1 MSEPLKIP
9 TLGRSFSLGI
19 LYDCRSDLPLP
30 NETVWCE
37 NALKKASTKASEA
50 VSQFD
55 IITSDIPSV
64 DALGVG
70 GSLKLSFL
78 GGLIKESDVSGSA
91 KYLYS
96 YKSSKQQARV
106 AIRYKY
112 ISHTERIDQK
122 LVPNYQHCTF
132 SSEVVGTHIVTGLSY
147 GAEAIFVFDQEVAD
161 CKKYQ
166 QISKELEEEAI
177 RFCNALNEQCDVDL
191 LQLPMVQESKVS
203 YFGDIQAQEKLST
216 FPDVA
221 RFCKNL
227 PDLFIGKNNHNLFP
241 KQAYLH
247 PLSMLEGGTFHC
259 LDSGLVSRVQ
269 TIIQH
274 IQHIEIRCKGLMET
288 NISQYFIGIQKQ
300 LLKFSTIVSKYKQ
313 DFVEQLANLLP
324 KIRGGQEEDRELEN
338 LCEKYLTS
346 EFNCEVLSNWIE
358 DKECEVTFVAECI
371 EELQQVPGTF
381 YCALVQN
388 THL

>member
-1 MSEPLKIP
+1 MSEPLEIP
-9 TLGRSFSLGI
+9 TLGRPFQFGI
-19 LYDCRSDLPLP
+19 LYDYCSDCLLPDV
-30 NETVWCE
+30 NIWHDNIQKEVTKTVE
-37 NALKKASTKASEA
+37 EFSRFEIIPE
-50 VSQFD
+50 D
-55 IITSDIPSV
+55 ISPAK
-64 DALGVG
+64 ALGVK
-70 GSLKLSFL
+70 GSLNLSIL
-78 GGLIKESDVSGSA
+78 GGLIKESDVFGSA
-91 KYLYS
+91 KYLYN

-112 ISHTERIDQK
+112 ISHTERIDQE
-122 LVPNYQHCTF
+122 LLPNYQHCTF

-161 CKKYQ
+161 CEKYQ
-166 QISKELEEEAI
+166 QISKELQEEAVQ
-177 RFCNALNEQCDVDL
+177 FCNALNEQCDVDL

-216 FPDVA
+216 FQDVA

-227 PDLFIGKNNHNLFP
+227 PKLFIGKNNHNLFP
-241 KQAYLH
+241 KQTYLH
-247 PLSMLEGGTFHC
+247 PLSMLKGGTFHC

-269 TIIQH
+269 IIMQH
-274 IQHIEIRCKGLMET
+274 IQDIEIRCKSLMET

-313 DFVEQLANLLP
+313 DFVEQLAILLP

-338 LCEKYLTS
+338 LCEKYFTS

-371 EELQQVPGTF
+371 EELQQVPGNCKL
-381 YCALVQN
+381 Y
-388 THL
+388 

>member
-1 MSEPLKIP
+1 MSEPLEIP
-9 TLGRSFSLGI
+9 TFGRSFRLGI
-19 LYDCRSDLPLP
+19 LYDCRSDHLLP
-30 NETVWCE
+30 NETIWRE
-37 NALKKASTKASEA
+37 NELKKDCTKTSET

-55 IITSDIPSV
+55 IITSDIPPV
-64 DALGVG
+64 DALGVEAN
-70 GSLKLSFL
+70 SKLSYFA
-78 GGLIKESDVSGSA
+78 GLIKETDVSGSA

-132 SSEVVGTHIVTGLSY
+132 SSEVVGTHIVTRLSY

-166 QISKELEEEAI
+166 QISKVLQEEAVQ
-177 RFCNALNEQCDVDL
+177 FCNALNEQCDVDL
-191 LQLPMVQESKVS
+191 LQLPMVQESTVS
-203 YFGDIQAQEKLST
+203 YFGDIQTQEKLST
-216 FPDVA
+216 FQDVA

-227 PDLFIGKNNHNLFP
+227 PKLFIGKNNHNLFP

-247 PLSMLEGGTFHC
+247 PLSGGTFHC
-259 LDSGLVSRVQ
+259 LDSGLVSQVQ

-274 IQHIEIRCKGLMET
+274 IQDIEIRCKSLMET

-371 EELQQVPGTF
+371 EELQQVPGNCKLYLLT
-381 YCALVQN
+381 L
-388 THL
+388 L

>member
-1 MSEPLKIP
+1 MSEPLEIP
-9 TLGRSFSLGI
+9 TLGRSFRLGI
-19 LYDCRSDLPLP
+19 LYDCRSDHPLP
-30 NETVWCE
+30 NETIWCE
-37 NALKKASTKASEA
+37 SELKKDCTKTSKA
-50 VSQFD
+50 VSRFD
-55 IITSDIPSV
+55 IITSDIPPV
-64 DALGVG
+64 DALGVEAN
-70 GSLKLSFL
+70 SKLSYFA
-78 GGLIKESDVSGSA
+78 GLIKESDVSGSA
-91 KYLYS
+91 KYLYN

-112 ISHTERIDQK
+112 LSHTERIDQK
-122 LVPNYQHCTF
+122 LLTNYQL

-147 GAEAIFVFDQEVAD
+147 GAEAIFIIDQEVAD

-166 QISKELEEEAI
+166 QISKELQEEAVQ
-177 RFCNALNEQCDVDL
+177 FCNALNEQCDVDL

-203 YFGDIQAQEKLST
+203 YFGDIQTQEKLST
-216 FPDVA
+216 FHDVA

-227 PDLFIGKNNHNLFP
+227 PNLFIGKNNHNLFP

-247 PLSMLEGGTFHC
+247 PLSTLKGGTFHC

-274 IQHIEIRCKGLMET
+274 IQDIEIRCKSLMET

-313 DFVEQLANLLP
+313 DFVEQLAILLP

-371 EELQQVPGTF
+371 EELQQVPGN
-381 YCALVQN
+381 CKL
-388 THL
+388 H